1 MAAIGGRK
9 VSRWGARRYNA
20 TVLRATVAVAMSLA
34 LSAAGGRAW
43 ANAVGPIP
51 PAPVGAAADAERPEV
66 EAAYE
71 RAMNAVAGGAPERAL
86 GDLDLVAQ
94 HSSDA
99 GRRASAAA
107 LAARI
112 RAARTAPA
120 GTAGRPEP
128 SPPADA
134 PRPELRAAPAPAA
147 APVIPTPGA
156 TSGRPSAPVEERDQ
170 AGRTVFLATTSLL
183 GLTAYGWTVPTALDI
198 QSDKTFLAF
207 YMLTAGTS
215 FVAPY
220 VLTRHREVTW
230 GTTNAAWYG
239 GTRGILHGLMLGR
252 MITPDGSVRG
262 SALAILVGSALELTG
277 ATWWATA
284 KDPSPGTVRTMAWG
298 GDFGLLGGLAL
309 AHLTGLDLHDN
320 HSSFSENDTGA
331 RLLLASGLVGNA
343 AGLILGKVLA
353 DSNGTRLTW
362 GDGEVNRGA
371 GLLGAFA
378 AGAMADWFDAFDKD
392 TSRIAVGALVTGG
405 VAGLYLGHRLAVRTD
420 FTVGR
425 AVLVD
430 LGTIAGGLLG
440 AGVTYLATPEGY
452 DNHTPFVTAA
462 AGGAILGFAL
472 TTYSL
477 GVPGSLDSAAGG
489 TATFAPQLVPL
500 FGQAGQ
506 RGVALAG
513 LF

>member
-1 MAAIGGRK
+1 
-9 VSRWGARRYNA
+9 
-20 TVLRATVAVAMSLA
+20 MSLA
-34 LSAAGGRAW
+34 VSAAGGRAW
-43 ANAVGPIP
+43 ANAVGPMPSAP
-51 PAPVGAAADAERPEV
+51 PAPAATAVVADSPALD
-66 EAAYE
+66 AAYE
-71 RAMNAVAGGAPERAL
+71 RAMNAVAGGAPDRAL
-86 GDLDLVAQ
+86 PDLDLVAQ
-94 HSSDA
+94 HSGDA
-99 GRRASAAA
+99 GRRATAAA

-112 RAARTAPA
+112 RAARPAPA
-120 GTAGRPEP
+120 GPVGQPQAV
-128 SPPADA
+128 PPAPPPA
-134 PRPELRAAPAPAA
+134 AVAAPPARPAPAPVPPAA
-147 APVIPTPGA
+147 APTGEP
-156 TSGRPSAPVEERDQ
+156 DQ
-170 AGRTVFLATTSLL
+170 AGRTVFLATTTLL

-198 QSDKTFLAF
+198 QSDKTFLAL

-220 VLTRHREVTW
+220 MLTRHRELTW

-252 MITPDGSVRG
+252 MVTPDGSTRG
-262 SALAILVGSALELTG
+262 AALAILIGSALELTG

-284 KDPSPGTVRTMAWG
+284 KDPSAGTVRTMAWA
-298 GDFGLLGGLAL
+298 GDFGLLWGLGL
-309 AHLTGLDLHDN
+309 AHLTGLDLHDS

-331 RLLLASGLVGNA
+331 RLLLATGLVGNA
-343 AGLILGKVLA
+343 AGVILGKVLA
-353 DSNGTRLTW
+353 DGSGDRLTW
-362 GDGEVNRGA
+362 GDGEVNRAA

-378 AGAMADWFDAFDKD
+378 AGAMADWFDTFKQD
-392 TSRIAVGALVTGG
+392 TSRIAIGALMTGSA
-405 VAGLYLGHRLAVRTD
+405 AGLYLGHRLTARTD
-420 FTVGR
+420 FSVGR

-477 GVPGSLDSAAGG
+477 GVPGGMDTVSAGKTG
-489 TATFAPQLVPL
+489 FSPQLVPL
-500 FGQAGQ
+500 LGHSGQ

>member
-1 MAAIGGRK
+1 
-9 VSRWGARRYNA
+9 
-20 TVLRATVAVAMSLA
+20 VLRATVAVAMSLA
-34 LSAAGGRAW
+34 VSVAGGRAW

-51 PAPVGAAADAERPEV
+51 SAAPAAAGADSPEV
-66 EAAYE
+66 NAAYE
-71 RAMNAVAGGAPERAL
+71 RAMNALAGGAPGRAL
-86 GDLDLVAQ
+86 EDLDFVAL
-94 HSSDA
+94 HAGDA
-99 GRRASAAA
+99 SRRASAAA

-112 RAARTAPA
+112 RTAHPAPA
-120 GTAGRPEP
+120 GAAGRPQT
-128 SPPADA
+128 SPPASPPTPAA
-134 PRPELRAAPAPAA
+134 PTTAVVAAPQVAPAPAA
-147 APVIPTPGA
+147 PPAPTA
-156 TSGRPSAPVEERDQ
+156 GRAAVPIEEPDQ

-198 QSDKTFLAF
+198 ESDKTFLAL

-220 VLTRHREVTW
+220 LLTRHGELTW

-252 MITPDGSVRG
+252 MITPDGSTRG
-262 SALAILVGSALELTG
+262 TALAILIGSALELTG

-284 KDPSPGTVRTMAWG
+284 QDPTAGTVRTMAWA

-309 AHLTGLDLHDN
+309 AHLTGLDLHDS

-343 AGLILGKVLA
+343 AGLILGKMFA
-353 DSNGTRLTW
+353 DSNGARLTW
-362 GDGEVNRGA
+362 GDGEVNRAA

-378 AGAMADWFDAFDKD
+378 AGAVADWFGAFDED
-392 TSRIAVGALVTGG
+392 SSRIAVGALLAGG
-405 VAGLYLGHRLAVRTD
+405 AAGLYLGHKLAVRTD

-430 LGTIAGGLLG
+430 LGTLAGGLLG
-440 AGVTYLATPEGY
+440 AGITYLATPEGY
-452 DNHTPFVTAA
+452 DNHTPYVTAA

-477 GVPGSLDSAAGG
+477 GVPGSLDSPAGR
-489 TATFAPQLVPL
+489 TAFSPQLVPL
-500 FGQAGQ
+500 LGQAGQ
-506 RGVALAG
+506 RGIALAG